1 VVRKSFNP
9 QVFLSRTGRGKK
21 ISEYRNGEVIF
32 AQGNPG
38 NAIFYIQSGKVKLAV
53 VSHQGKEAVVALLGA
68 GDFLGEGCL
77 AGQDVRVAT
86 ATALNDCTILE
97 ITQDTMTQI
106 LHQEPALSELF
117 LKHLLTRNIR
127 VTEDLVDQLFNSSEK
142 RLARVLLLLSR
153 FGKTE
158 SSEAIVPKITHETLA
173 EMVGTTRARI
183 TFFMNKFR
191 KLGLI
196 EYNGEVR
203 VRSSLLHLVLHD

>member
-1 VVRKSFNP
+1 MVHKSFNP
-9 QVFLSRTGRGKK
+9 QAFLSRAGHGKRVLEC
-21 ISEYRNGEVIF
+21 SDEQTIF
-32 AQGNPG
+32 TQGNPA
-38 NAIFYIQSGKVKLAV
+38 NAVFYIQRGKVKLTV
-53 VSHQGKEAVVALLGA
+53 ISHQGKEAVVAVLNA
-68 GDFLGEGCL
+68 GDFFGEGCL
-77 AGQDVRVAT
+77 AGQDIRVAT
-86 ATALNDCTILE
+86 ATAMGYCVVLE
-97 ITQDTMTQI
+97 IGQDMLRQI
-106 LHQEPALSELF
+106 LHREPALSELF
-117 LKHLLTRNIR
+117 LKHLLTRNIQ

>member
-1 VVRKSFNP
+1 MAKKSFNP
-9 QVFLSRTGRGKK
+9 QVFLSRTGHGKK
-21 ISEYRNGEVIF
+21 VLEYRDGQVIF
-32 AQGNPG
+32 AQGYPG
-38 NAIFYIQSGKVKLAV
+38 NAILYIQRGKVKLTV
-53 VSHQGKEAVVALLGA
+53 VSHQGKEAVVAMLGA

-77 AGQDVRVAT
+77 AGQDIRVAT
-86 ATALNDCTILE
+86 ATAMGDCAVLE
-97 ITQDTMTQI
+97 IGRDTMTQI
-106 LHQEPALSELF
+106 LHREPALSELF
-117 LKHLLTRNIR
+117 LKYLLTRNIR

-153 FGKTE
+153 FGKSE
-158 SSEAIVPKITHETLA
+158 SPEAIVPKITHETLA

>member
-1 VVRKSFNP
+1 MQKPFNP
-9 QVFLSRTGRGKK
+9 QVFLSRTGQGKR
-21 ISEYRNGEVIF
+21 ILEYSNEQIIF
-32 AQGNPG
+32 TQGNP
-38 NAIFYIQSGKVKLAV
+38 ARAVFYIQRGKVKLTV
-53 VSHQGKEAVVALLGA
+53 ISHQGKEAVVAVLNA

-77 AGQDVRVAT
+77 AGQDIRVAT
-86 ATALNDCTILE
+86 ATAMGDCAVLE
-97 ITQDTMTQI
+97 ITRETMTQI
-106 LHQEPALSELF
+106 LHREPALSELF

-196 EYNGEVR
+196 DYNGEVR

>member
-1 VVRKSFNP
+1 VVKKSFNP

-32 AQGNPG
+32 AQGYPA
-38 NAIFYIQSGKVKLAV
+38 NAILYIQRGKVNLAV
-53 VSHQGKEAVVALLGA
+53 VSHQGKEAVVAMLGA

-86 ATALNDCTILE
+86 ATALDDSTILE

-158 SSEAIVPKITHETLA
+158 NSEAIVPKITHEILA
-173 EMVGTTRARI
+173 EMVGTTRAGI